1 MNTVL
6 PDHLA
11 NALPGST
18 YAALAEL
25 PLTGVRWHDC
35 EGRILHLPR
44 TGLTVVP
51 FRLNAG
57 GGSRSASCA
66 VVEAPEGSL
75 YPVGGFHI
83 DVGVDEI
90 ERAVPRELAPIAAEG
105 GRARPR
111 SIGEVFHETL
121 PNARCRSCARATWDQ
136 QPGDVCGFPQ
146 PDGETYCQGV
156 FA

>member
-1 MNTVL
+1 MSDL

-25 PLTGVRWHDC
+25 PLTGVAWHDC

-57 GGSRSASCA
+57 GGSLSASCA

-83 DVGVDEI
+83 DVCRDEI
-90 ERAVPRELAPIAAEG
+90 ERGVPRELVPIPAEG

-111 SIGEVFHETL
+111 THGEVFHHET
-121 PNARCRSCARATWDQ
+121 PRARCLECGRETWQ
-136 QPGDVCGFPQ
+136 EEPGDVCGFPQ
-146 PDGETYCQGV
+146 PERDTYCQGV